1 MPGHHVLKDARETH
15 ALGKSF
21 GADLGA
27 PVVIYL
33 EGDLGAGKTTF
44 AQGLING
51 LGCDAAVV
59 SPTYTLVEEYVTDRG
74 RVHHLDLYRIAGPE
88 EVESLGLRD
97 RCGPSDI
104 VLIEWPDRGGHAL
117 PLPNWRVSLA
127 YRDTGRA
134 ACILKP

>member
-74 RVHHLDLYRIAGPE
+74 RVHHLDLYRIAGP
-88 EVESLGLRD
+88 
-97 RCGPSDI
+97 
-104 VLIEWPDRGGHAL
+104 
-117 PLPNWRVSLA
+117 
-127 YRDTGRA
+127 
-134 ACILKP
+134 